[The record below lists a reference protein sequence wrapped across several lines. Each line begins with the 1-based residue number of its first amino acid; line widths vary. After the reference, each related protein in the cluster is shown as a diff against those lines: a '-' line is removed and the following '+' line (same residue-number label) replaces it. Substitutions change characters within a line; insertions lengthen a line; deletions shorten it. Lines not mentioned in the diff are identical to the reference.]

1 MINNIE
7 YANAYSEILG
17 ILRYIP
23 LKDYNKIPNKKIK
36 LFEKKANKDYKF
48 YFNPSKTLDEQNISK
63 RAKAI
68 LGILFRDYWAT
79 DEQRQ
84 RIINKQK
91 YDRKKL
97 EEKKKEMHNPD
108 NIFKNNKDTIVD
120 NTEKKQ
126 EIALIE
132 IKDMK
137 WYKKVWRFLTN
148 FFRK

>member
-91 YDRKKL
+91 YDRQKL
-97 EEKKKEMHNPD
+97 EEKKKEMYSPD
-108 NIFKNNKDTIVD
+108 SIFKNNKDTIVD

-137 WYKKVWRFLTN
+137 WYKKVWRFLTK

>member
-23 LKDYNKIPNKKIK
+23 LKDYNKIPKKKIK
-36 LFEKKANKDYKF
+36 LFEEKANKDYKF

-91 YDRKKL
+91 YDRQKL
-97 EEKKKEMHNPD
+97 EEKKKEMYNTD
-108 NIFKNNKDTIVD
+108 NVFKNNKDTIVD
-120 NTEKKQ
+120 NTE
-126 EIALIE
+126 IALIE
-132 IKDMK
+132 IKDME
-137 WYKKVWRFLTN
+137 WYKKVWKFLTN